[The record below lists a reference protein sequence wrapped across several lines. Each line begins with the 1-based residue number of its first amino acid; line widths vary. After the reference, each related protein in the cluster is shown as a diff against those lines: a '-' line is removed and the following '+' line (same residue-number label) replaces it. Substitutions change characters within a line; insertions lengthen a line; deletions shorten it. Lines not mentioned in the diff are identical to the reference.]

1 MEWAIGGLVV
11 VLVGLVL
18 VLLVRGSQRG
28 QQESADQHNQAVQ
41 LQTQLQ
47 DMARVQ
53 TELVGRLSQLS
64 DHQARSEQAL
74 TERLQTQERAVTK
87 TLDERLHSLSHHI
100 GAGMME
106 QTKSTAKQM
115 TSLAERLAVI
125 DTAQKNIT
133 DLSQQMVSLQDILSN
148 KQNRGAFGEVQL
160 EMLVTNALP
169 PSAYQFQHVLST
181 GKRVDCLL
189 DLPNPP
195 GAICLDSKFPLESF
209 RALQLADSEAEKTQA
224 GRQFRADVLKHIK
237 DIADK
242 YIIAGETAESA
253 LMFLPS
259 EAVYAELHANFTDIV
274 EKSYQAKVWIVS
286 PTTLMATLNTVRA
299 VLKDA
304 RMREEAG
311 RIQTEVL
318 ILLQDVGRL
327 DGRVVNLEK
336 HFNQAVEDIRQIRIS
351 SDKITKRGDKIEE
364 IQLGEET
371 PAAELSAPPPRIGEQ
386 SS

>member
-1 MEWAIGGLVV
+1 MEWMLSGVAILVALVTLGLVARMV
-11 VLVGLVL
+11 KKDPA
-18 VLLVRGSQRG
+18 
-28 QQESADQHNQAVQ
+28 ADQQQQAHDDQ
-41 LQTQLQ
+41 MRQQIQ
-47 DMARVQ
+47 DMARLQ

-64 DHQARSEQAL
+64 DHQARSEQSL
-74 TERLQTQERAVTK
+74 SERLQAQERAVTK
-87 TLDERLHSLSHHI
+87 TLEDRLSHLTHRI
-100 GAGMME
+100 GEGMME

-169 PSAYQFQHVLST
+169 PSAYQFQHVLSN

-209 RALQLADSEAEKTQA
+209 RNLRAAETEGDKTQA
-224 GRQFRADVLKHIK
+224 ARQFRLDVLKHIK

-259 EAVYAELHANFTDIV
+259 ESVYAELHAHFPDVV
-274 EKSYQAKVWIVS
+274 EKSYLAKVWIVS

-311 RIQTEVL
+311 RIQSEVMA
-318 ILLQDVGRL
+318 LLQDVGRL
-327 DGRVVNLEK
+327 DDRVAGLER
-336 HFNQAVEDIRQIRIS
+336 HFSQSVEDMRKIRIS
-351 SDKITKRGDKIEE
+351 TDKITRKGEKIEE
-364 IQLGEET
+364 IQLGEDS
-371 PAAELSAPPPRIGEQ
+371 PASDLNPPTERIGG
-386 SS
+386 